1 MWLCTGS
8 GELRAQSHPLP
19 RGDKARV
26 AGRAAET
33 GHTGKIGWPSRAAIA
48 PLSHRQSL
56 IWIKGRNP
64 FEGFFEVT
72 ELSSFSRAAKRKEP
86 LGGSLALAGNELLE
100 QRTWTKF
107 LPRMIC
113 ERLRESCLSNDS
125 GE

>member
-8 GELRAQSHPLP
+8 GELRAQSPPLP
-19 RGDKARV
+19 RGDKART

-64 FEGFFEVT
+64 FDGFLEVT
-72 ELSSFSRAAKRKEP
+72 ELSSFPRAAKMKEP
-86 LGGSLALAGNELLE
+86 PSGSLALAGNELLE
-100 QRTWTKF
+100 QRT
-107 LPRMIC
+107 
-113 ERLRESCLSNDS
+113 
-125 GE
+125 